1 MYKSENPA
9 KAFVVVRLFVTPWTT
24 ACQAPSPSPSLVTCS
39 NSLSSLS
46 QWCHPRPLPLLSPSP
61 PAFNLS
67 QHQGLFQFVSSSN
80 GQSME
85 ASVSASVLPTNIQ
98 SWFPLGLTGLISL
111 QFKGISRFFSNTT
124 VQKHQFFKAQ
134 PSLWSI
140 SHPYMNNCWK
150 TIALTRWTLVNRIIA
165 LLFSTLCRFI
175 IAFLPRSKCLS
186 VSWYSHHLQWFWSP
200 RKHCFHCFP
209 SICREVMGLE
219 ALILVF

>member
-1 MYKSENPA
+1 MPG
-9 KAFVVVRLFVTPWTT
+9 
-24 ACQAPSPSPSLVTCS
+24 
-39 NSLSSLS
+39 SLSFTISGN
-46 QWCHPRPLPLLSPSP
+46 LLKLFEFIESVMPSKT
-61 PAFNLS
+61 
-67 QHQGLFQFVSSSN
+67 SSSVVPFSSCL
-80 GQSME
+80 QSFP
-85 ASVSASVLPTNIQ
+85 ASGSFPICQLFKWPKYGSFSSASVLPTNIQ

-175 IAFLPRSKCLS
+175 IAFLPKSKCLS

-209 SICREVMGLE
+209 SICREVMGLK